1 MKNPTPISPAQA
13 AWFQT
18 YFASLPL
25 PYLGLNNRPI
35 QPIEAGT
42 TIYSYGKKLN

>member
-18 YFASLPL
+18 YFASLLL